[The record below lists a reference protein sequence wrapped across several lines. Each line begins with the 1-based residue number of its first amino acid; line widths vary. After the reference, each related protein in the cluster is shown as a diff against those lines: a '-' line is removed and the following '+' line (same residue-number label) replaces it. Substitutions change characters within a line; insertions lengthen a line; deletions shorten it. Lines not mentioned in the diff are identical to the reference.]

1 MMRGVGFN
9 DCNYVVDV
17 VVDYDRMVLIRSY
30 RVGIGGSVISVAP
43 VSGITCLCRPLKQ
56 KL

>member
-30 RVGIGGSVISVAP
+30 RVGIAGSVISVAP
-43 VSGITCLCRPLKQ
+43 F
-56 KL
+56 

>member
-1 MMRGVGFN
+1 MPAPQRPPTAGMMRGVGFN

-43 VSGITCLCRPLKQ
+43 V
-56 KL
+56 